1 MDTTTTYQTIEGWG
15 AALPN
20 VTFEAWIKDPT
31 PENYDQLNVRDLIP
45 DALREEVLAAAV
57 FDLGLNRFRLEVG
70 PQVLMQNDNDD
81 PNTINWDAFRFK
93 WQDYHV
99 TKWVLPLQALLA
111 RRGDPLVLYISYDL
125 RSSLTPA
132 WLLEP
137 DEYAELAVATLTH
150 LKQAYNLEPDYWSV
164 LNEPGN
170 GRPGTPE
177 LVAELIA
184 RTGTRIKDA
193 GFRTRMSGPEVVT
206 PGQITA
212 YMQALSAT
220 PGALSQLGQLTYH
233 LYWDPMNIEQRN
245 EIRDWGRKLGVTTAQ
260 TEWLEGQGLEVVK
273 ALYLD
278 LTEADASVW
287 EQFGIYWTKNPYNAG
302 GGGDYFLVEPDFSGF
317 SMNLNAW
324 YLRQYMNYIRPGAV
338 RVEVA
343 SSDAAMMPVA
353 FLASQGKVTVVVINS
368 KETMQDIHI
377 QGLSA
382 GTYGVVFTAPGQMG
396 VDLPSVTV
404 EESTPLVFQM
414 PAEAT
419 ATFYPQDTVVDPN
432 LALK

>member
-1 MDTTTTYQTIEGWG
+1 
-15 AALPN
+15 
-20 VTFEAWIKDPT
+20 
-31 PENYDQLNVRDLIP
+31 
-45 DALREEVLAAAV
+45 
-57 FDLGLNRFRLEVG
+57 
-70 PQVLMQNDNDD
+70 
-81 PNTINWDAFRFK
+81 
-93 WQDYHV
+93 
-99 TKWVLPLQALLA
+99 
-111 RRGDPLVLYISYDL
+111 
-125 RSSLTPA
+125 
-132 WLLEP
+132 
-137 DEYAELAVATLTH
+137 
-150 LKQAYNLEPDYWSV
+150 
-164 LNEPGN
+164 
-170 GRPGTPE
+170 
-177 LVAELIA
+177 
-184 RTGTRIKDA
+184 
-193 GFRTRMSGPEVVT
+193 
-206 PGQITA
+206 
-212 YMQALSAT
+212 MQALSAT

-396 VDLPSVTV
+396 VELPSVTV